1 MGKSSTLPPS
11 LRIEELFL
19 VSSSFAHRSDF
30 LTLDRRKPLGD
41 LEVDAQ
47 FRLIQGLAPS
57 VIGVTVRVETK
68 ADADTA
74 YKFHAEMMAIIR
86 VDGGEVSTPIDK
98 QLLHSGVTILFPFV
112 RETIANLTMRGRFG
126 AMWIKPINFQTAI
139 EAMLPPTSVGS
150 SGELGKQKRRSK
162 RAARRQ

>member
-1 MGKSSTLPPS
+1 MRKKSLPPS

-19 VSSSFAHRSDF
+19 VSSSFSHRPDF

-47 FRLIQGLAPS
+47 FQLIQGLAPS
-57 VIGVTVRVETK
+57 VIGVTVRVGTK
-68 ADADTA
+68 AAADTA

-86 VDGGEVSTPIDK
+86 VDGSETSAPLDK
-98 QLLHSGVTILFPFV
+98 QLLHSGVSILFPFV

-126 AMWIKPINFQTAI
+126 AMWIKPINVQAAV
-139 EAMLPPTSVGS
+139 EAMVES
-150 SGELGKQKRRSK
+150 SPVASSTESKKPKRRLK
-162 RAARRQ
+162 RATQG